1 MASDLTCFS
10 GELEVVVSNGQ
21 VWQAVAN
28 LVFAFQCR
36 MVRFLLALSSCTA
49 VTRSPGGQNLR
60 LLVSY
65 HVLLAVQAGLS
76 RRQEWKEQHG

>member
-1 MASDLTCFS
+1 
-10 GELEVVVSNGQ
+10 
-21 VWQAVAN
+21 
-28 LVFAFQCR
+28 

-65 HVLLAVQAGLS
+65 RVLLAVQAGLS
-76 RRQEWKEQHG
+76 RRQEWKEQHGLNMGLWGVVFEEFNDQEPGTICEKPMFIPLAE